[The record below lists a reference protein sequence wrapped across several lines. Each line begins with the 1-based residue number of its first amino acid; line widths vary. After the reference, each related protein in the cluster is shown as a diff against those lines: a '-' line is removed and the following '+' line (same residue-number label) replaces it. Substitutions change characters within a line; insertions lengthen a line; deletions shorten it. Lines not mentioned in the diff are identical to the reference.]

1 MGWVLRGVLRHVTA
15 RHEDD
20 EDTAT
25 LSQVL
30 RYCYILIV
38 PERLCV
44 RSPRLL
50 NAFALGLSSVFDS
63 VAVCFSSQPSHM
75 SHILLSCPSRYRTPQ
90 VKLRTCVSK
99 MAFLQPPASNS
110 SMRSGALLAS
120 SFHTFTTL
128 PGAYTFLNTPL
139 PGCATPTLV

>member
-38 PERLCV
+38 PTSVCSLTA
-44 RSPRLL
+44 PL
-50 NAFALGLSSVFDS
+50 NAVALGLSSVFDS
-63 VAVCFSSQPSHM
+63 VAVCFFSPPSHM
-75 SHILLSCPSRYRTPQ
+75 SHILLSHPSRYRTHQ